1 MSRVTIYKRKTELRR
16 DFPLIICNNGV
27 GQRWVNNRSKKN
39 LYIRR
44 KITKG
49 RDCSQPDCVTKPFDV
64 NDDMWRSHFS
74 DRRYFEF
81 DGFEHGR
88 RVYKKTFRHWDI
100 MENGVPTR
108 KEHIYFACFAIRIFE
123 YNGHHFTFCSDRQPQ
138 NYPGVLREK
147 VKLFMS
153 NFSTDNIVTKF
164 DFVREKVREDV
175 AAVSNIVPLYR
186 LIKHEFE
193 KH

>member
-1 MSRVTIYKRKTELRR
+1 MSRVTIYKRKTGLSRE
-16 DFPLIICNNGV
+16 FPLIICGNG
-27 GQRWVNNRSKKN
+27 GRQRWVNHRSKKN

-44 KITKG
+44 KIVKG
-49 RDCSQPDCVTKPFDV
+49 RVEPSSDCVAKPFDI
-64 NDDMWRSHFS
+64 NDAMWRSHFS

-100 MENGVPTR
+100 MENGKPTR

-123 YNGHHFTFCSDRQPQ
+123 YIGYHFTFCSDRQPQ
-138 NYPGVLREK
+138 NYPSVLREK

-153 NFSTDNIVTKF
+153 NFSTDNTVTKF
-164 DFVREKVREDV
+164 DFVREKVKEDV
-175 AAVSNIVPLYR
+175 TAVSNIIPLYR
-186 LIKHEFE
+186 SIKHEFE
-193 KH
+193 K